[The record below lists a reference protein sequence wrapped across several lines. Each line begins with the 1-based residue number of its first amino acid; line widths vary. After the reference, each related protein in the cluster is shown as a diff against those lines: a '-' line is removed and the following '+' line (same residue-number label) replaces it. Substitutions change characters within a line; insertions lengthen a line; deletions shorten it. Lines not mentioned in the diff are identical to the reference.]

1 MKKIFLPLVKELGPP
16 GKTWINSL
24 ISGIFKASSSGQVQM
39 DSAIAGNM
47 QDLRD
52 FMFEKVYLRKGT
64 ENQRAEYQNIVISLV
79 EYFTKH
85 SENLPQAYKQEQSD
99 VENAIDYV
107 AGMTDR
113 FALSSYEKIS

>member
-1 MKKIFLPLVKELGPP
+1 MICRFADRIAYLTHDVEDAIRAEVLNPKDIPSSIVKELGPP

-52 FMFEKVYLRKGT
+52 FMFEKSIFKKRNRK
-64 ENQRAEYQNIVISLV
+64 S
-79 EYFTKH
+79 K
-85 SENLPQAYKQEQSD
+85 S
-99 VENAIDYV
+99 
-107 AGMTDR
+107 
-113 FALSSYEKIS
+113 